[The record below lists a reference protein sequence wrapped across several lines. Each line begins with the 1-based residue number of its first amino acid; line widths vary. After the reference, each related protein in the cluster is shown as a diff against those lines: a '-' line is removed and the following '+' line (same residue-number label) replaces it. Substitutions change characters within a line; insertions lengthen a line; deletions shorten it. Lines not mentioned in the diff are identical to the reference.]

1 MRIHKSIRQ
10 YGVKP
15 NLGKKFFLVSFYVLC
30 IYLTSA
36 DPQDSIDISGGNS
49 NSENSKKYSL
59 DVPKIGKYL
68 CTICF
73 LAHHHISYP
82 NDSMNLVGFNHNCCL
97 AIIGA
102 GIGGTSAAHFLR
114 KKFGAS
120 CSITIFEEKQ
130 VGGRLATINLAGKEY
145 EVGGSIIHS
154 ANKLMTD
161 FLEETG

>member
-1 MRIHKSIRQ
+1 MQIHKNIRRH
-10 YGVKP
+10 GAKP
-15 NLGKKFFLVSFYVLC
+15 NLGKKFFLICFYVLC
-30 IYLTSA
+30 VYLTSA
-36 DPQDSIDISGGNS
+36 DPQDSIDISSGNS
-49 NSENSKKYSL
+49 NSKSSKKYSL

-68 CTICF
+68 RTFCF
-73 LAHHHISYP
+73 LVHHHILYP
-82 NDSMNLVGFNHNCCL
+82 NNSMNLVGYNHNCSL

-120 CSITIFEEKQ
+120 CSITIFEEKE
-130 VGGRLATINLAGKEY
+130 VGGRLATIKMAGKEY

>member
-1 MRIHKSIRQ
+1 MQIHKSIRR
-10 YGVKP
+10 YGAKP
-15 NLGKKFFLVSFYVLC
+15 NLGKKLFLVCFYVLC

-36 DPQDSIDISGGNS
+36 DPQDSINSSNDNS
-49 NSENSKKYSL
+49 NSEKSKKYSL
-59 DVPKIGKYL
+59 DVPKIGKYS

-73 LAHHHISYP
+73 LAHHHNECKRFKNYYIY
-82 NDSMNLVGFNHNCCL
+82 NHNCCL

-120 CSITIFEEKQ
+120 CSITIFEEKE
-130 VGGRLATINLAGKEY
+130 VGGRLATINMAGKEY